1 MFQFPDTI
9 STEVFLE
16 RYWQKTPLFV
26 PQALPAGWPEL
37 SADELGW
44 LATLDDVE
52 SRLVFSERN
61 GDTTNYRVEHG
72 PFDDKVLA
80 ALPPEDWTL
89 LVQDVEKHL
98 PDFRRLIRQASFIP
112 DWRID
117 DLMVST
123 AAPGGG
129 VGPHRDNYDVF
140 LCQGIG
146 QREWRMAPANADLK
160 IIESAELSLL
170 EPFADESPV
179 TANSG
184 DLLYLPPGIAHW
196 GIASESCMT
205 YSIGMRAP
213 TLSEFMEGIARIHE
227 TEFDPERIEDS
238 FYSDPDLTESEA
250 EPGLISERALARA
263 RACFTVDAN
272 LSDEDFALVFG
283 SVVTDVKAWLAPEA
297 PYKSEIDTFLKSL
310 SGAPEVRVHGMAR
323 LGFWAVEDRNLV
335 FVNGYAKSVTADRM
349 KFFRRICANRLAEVT
364 DDDLFRWLLAHGAFD
379 LQPDE
384 QNDAT

>member
-1 MFQFPDTI
+1 MA
-9 STEVFLE
+9 
-16 RYWQKTPLFV
+16 
-26 PQALPAGWPEL
+26 QALPAGLPEL

-61 GDTTNYRVEHG
+61 GDSTSYRVEHG
-72 PFDDKVLA
+72 PFDERMLA

-117 DLMVST
+117 DLMVSF
-123 AAPGGG
+123 AAPGGS

-146 QREWRMAPANADLK
+146 QREWRIAPADADLK
-160 IIESAELSLL
+160 VVESAELSLL

-179 TANSG
+179 AAKNG
-184 DLLYLPPGIAHW
+184 DVLYLPPGVAHW
-196 GIASESCMT
+196 GTASESCVT

-213 TLSEFMEGIARIHE
+213 TLSEFMAGLARIHD
-227 TEFDPERIEDS
+227 TEVDHEGIEDS
-238 FYSDPDLTESEA
+238 FYSDPDLTGSEA

-263 RACFTVDAN
+263 REIFTVASN

-297 PYKSEIDTFLKSL
+297 PCESEIETFLKSL
-310 SGAPEVRVHGMAR
+310 SGASEVQVHGMAR
-323 LGFWAVEDRNLV
+323 LAFWAGKKKN
-335 FVNGYAKSVTADRM
+335 FIFANGYARAVSRPQLDLVRGICTNRATEPADSEL
-349 KFFRRICANRLAEVT
+349 FIWLA
-364 DDDLFRWLLAHGAFD
+364 DKGAFD
-379 LQPDE
+379 LLTSE
-384 QNDAT
+384 RNDAT